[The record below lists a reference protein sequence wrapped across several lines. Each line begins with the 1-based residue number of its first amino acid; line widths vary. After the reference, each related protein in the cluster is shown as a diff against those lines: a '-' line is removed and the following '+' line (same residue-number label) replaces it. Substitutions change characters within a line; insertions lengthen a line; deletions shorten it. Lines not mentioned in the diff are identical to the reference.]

1 VSLRILLQIRTEYWY
16 IYSAEET
23 IYTPNIP
30 NSRAARGGQ
39 ACCDGWTSEAPRNIY
54 KPNSVH
60 KSKAAAV
67 LKLEGGKLV
76 ASWISRVNTG
86 HKRRLLACAQG
97 RQDHADRGRCG
108 PSPSSRNHNNSIS
121 VHTAECATPNHAV
134 GLSSAFITSSDTT
147 SHIISSTEH
156 RISWAT
162 SPSLLSEAQ
171 RETAPLQQSG
181 SCCRPMQTIY
191 LIVCMMHSR
200 GLC

>member
-1 VSLRILLQIRTEYWY
+1 MSLRILLQIRTEYWY

-97 RQDHADRGRCG
+97 RQARRCG

-147 SHIISSTEH
+147 SHTSSSAAPNTAS
-156 RISWAT
+156 RGR
-162 SPSLLSEAQ
+162 PPLSEAQ